1 MNWKLNAVA
10 VAASVLGG
18 GCDDGHEHTD
28 EAPGADA
35 CEHLEGGPIMAVTAG
50 ADAANAVAL
59 TDEHTRYDITV
70 AGTGFVSLASAEDA
84 EVYFYSDSPVTLTVR
99 DGSGTVVP
107 AEMQATSDADC
118 ALVKSMY
125 VFDLG
130 IGTYTLEVEP
140 DGADTLVQLVF
151 FEAGGHEH

>member
-1 MNWKLNAVA
+1 MSWKLNAVA
-10 VAASVLGG
+10 MAVGVLGV
-18 GCDDGHEHTD
+18 GCDHDHDHE
-28 EAPGADA
+28 EEKPGADA
-35 CEHLEGGPIMAVTAG
+35 CEHLEGGPIRAVTAG
-50 ADAANAVAL
+50 ADAASAVAL
-59 TDEHTRYDITV
+59 TDEHTRYDITM
-70 AGTGFVSLASAEDA
+70 AGAGFVSLASAEDA
-84 EVYFYSDSPVTLTVR
+84 EVYFYFDSPVTLTVR

-118 ALVKSMY
+118 ALVKAMY

-140 DGADTLVQLVF
+140 AASDTLVQLVF